1 MFQEISYDGAHG
13 NIFAKTGNSCFQAA
27 DTTDD
32 EVDLYAVLGSLVESV
47 DHCWVLEGVHLEDDT
62 STLALV
68 GKFYFTVDE
77 AVQFGDEVEAG
88 DKESREFGVF
98 FTLQGA
104 EEVV

>member
-1 MFQEISYDGAHG
+1 MFGGVIE
-13 NIFAKTGNSCFQAA
+13 
-27 DTTDD
+27 
-32 EVDLYAVLGSLVESV
+32 AVN
-47 DHCWVLEGVHLEDDT
+47 HCRVLEGVHLEDDT

-77 AVQFGDEVEAG
+77 AVQFGDEVETG

>member
-1 MFQEISYDGAHG
+1 M
-13 NIFAKTGNSCFQAA
+13 
-27 DTTDD
+27 
-32 EVDLYAVLGSLVESV
+32 
-47 DHCWVLEGVHLEDDT
+47 EGVHLEDDT

-77 AVQFGDEVEAG
+77 AVQFGDEVETG